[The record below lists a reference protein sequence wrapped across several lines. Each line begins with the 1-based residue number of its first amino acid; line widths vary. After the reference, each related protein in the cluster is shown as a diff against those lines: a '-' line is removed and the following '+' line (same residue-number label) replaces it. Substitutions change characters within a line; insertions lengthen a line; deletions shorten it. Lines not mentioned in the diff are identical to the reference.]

1 MKVMFSKSDGGR
13 LCSWRAELPRHR
25 RLQGSTMATRAARI
39 DLPHDLAQFV
49 VEATIGLEEGFWNL
63 VANGAT
69 FKSLGRRQTKPGR
82 QLIAAHRAE
91 LNEAE
96 KVVNAHVA
104 AWRDGDPTPVGP
116 ALDAMLA
123 RWRALRVGE
132 ELVVEW
138 PTWRLP
144 RPSPHVRRAP
154 GQRCPRRVVR
164 S

>member
-1 MKVMFSKSDGGR
+1 MKVMFSKSDDGR
-13 LCSWRAELPRHR
+13 RCSWRAELPRHR
-25 RLQGSTMATRAARI
+25 RLQGSTMAARSGHI

-49 VEATIGLEEGFWNL
+49 VEATLGLLEDFWNL

-69 FKSLGRRQTKPGR
+69 FKSLGRRRTKPGR
-82 QLIAAHRAE
+82 QLIADHRNE
-91 LNEAE
+91 LNKAE
-96 KVVNAHVA
+96 GIVNVHVA

-123 RWRALRVGE
+123 RWRALRVDE

-138 PTWRLP
+138 PRGGS
-144 RPSPHVRRAP
+144 RE
-154 GQRCPRRVVR
+154 PRRVRRVPTQRRPRRAAR

>member
-1 MKVMFSKSDGGR
+1 
-13 LCSWRAELPRHR
+13 
-25 RLQGSTMATRAARI
+25 MATRAARI

-49 VEATIGLEEGFWNL
+49 VEATLGLEEGFWNL

-144 RPSPHVRRAP
+144 RPSPRVRRAP
-154 GQRCPRRVVR
+154 RQRRPRRVVR